1 MMTRADAARE
11 SSGRASTVS
20 RAVFLALVV
29 GVGAGPLLGC
39 AGNVSAA
46 KPVAAKP
53 VTKVSGDLLS
63 LHESYEEA
71 RRRGAD
77 FRSDS
82 PAVRVVDDR
91 VVIDATATGD
101 VAVLEA
107 DLVRLG
113 LRGATSF
120 GRVVSGE
127 LPITAIPA
135 LETLPSLTFARPYVT
150 IQRRGVPE
158 RSGRP

>member
-1 MMTRADAARE
+1 MF
-11 SSGRASTVS
+11 
-20 RAVFLALVV
+20 RAVFLVLVV
-29 GVGAGPLLGC
+29 GLAAGLLLGC
-39 AGNVSAA
+39 TGNVSAA
-46 KPVAAKP
+46 KPVTAKP

-71 RRRGAD
+71 RRRGVD

-82 PAVRVVDDR
+82 PTVRVVDDR
-91 VVIDATATGD
+91 VTIDATATGD
-101 VAVLEA
+101 VGVLEA

-113 LRGATSF
+113 LRGAASF

-127 LPITAIPA
+127 LPIAAIPA
-135 LETLPSLTFARPYVT
+135 LETLPSLAYARPFVS
-150 IQRRGVPE
+150 IQRRSIPE